1 MKYRII
7 LSYNSSLLLIKLS
20 VSLKHIQLCVQ
31 ASRTRENNPSTSE
44 MGNFRAYLIIRTIYI
59 SAIVSILKIM
69 NSATVT
75 ASTSVCYHIKNV
87 LFK

>member
-1 MKYRII
+1 
-7 LSYNSSLLLIKLS
+7 
-20 VSLKHIQLCVQ
+20 
-31 ASRTRENNPSTSE
+31 

-87 LFK
+87 LFKWILSFSFSYHALFDTAEQLVAWELDSFPITQS